1 MGWSIRRRKGLLG
14 GLVNLNLSKSGLGV
28 SVGVKGARVGVN
40 AKGQT
45 YSQVSIPGTGIYNR
59 SYHAGIAGHTQEP
72 TNAGYCSHCG
82 AQVVGA
88 GTFCA
93 ECGKSVAGA
102 PSSTSSFAATPMRS
116 VSRKSIA
123 IVLGIVFVLMMMAK
137 SCGDTTTPVA
147 VSAPDDA
154 TLMVSN
160 CGAPDVDDSTANDN
174 PRPPIPIRILEYK
187 SLNVRFTFMPS
198 GDTSVGAPPP
208 YRWTYLAVQDTVTN
222 QPLDVQIASKR
233 MPCWFKR

>member
-14 GLVNLNLSKSGLGV
+14 GLVNLNFSKSGLGV

-45 YSQVSIPGTGIYNR
+45 YSQISIPGTGIYNR
-59 SYHAGIAGHTQEP
+59 SYHGNIADHVPAASEP
-72 TNAGYCSHCG
+72 KKVSGFCTTCGKPLPIGNASFLCSLHG
-82 AQVVGA
+82 GSPPPA
-88 GTFCA
+88 GTIA
-93 ECGKSVAGA
+93 KRAARGKN
-102 PSSTSSFAATPMRS
+102 
-116 VSRKSIA
+116 IA
-123 IVLGIVFVLMMMAK
+123 IALGAAFVVILMIK
-137 SCGDTTTPVA
+137 SCGGTPA
-147 VSAPDDA
+147 QTETSAPDDA
-154 TLMVSN
+154 TLMVST
-160 CGAPDVDDSTANDN
+160 CGPPDVDNSTANDN

-187 SLNVRFTFMPS
+187 SLNIRFTFMPS